1 MLRRSVLADIQR
13 IRRPI
18 FTTFELA
25 RISERS
31 ASATTQALRHLEKQ
45 GVVEKIYRGI
55 WGLAGSERLSAASVI
70 PFLFPRTRAY
80 VSFTSALHLYD
91 IIEQIP
97 QVMTLASP
105 SHTKTIRTR
114 LGTYSVH
121 RIAPSFFAGFRWYK
135 DEGRFLVAEPEKAL
149 VDSLYLSARKKRQY
163 GHFPELHFPRT
174 FSFRR
179 AREWAG
185 RIPDVRIRKNVE
197 KKLAAI
203 IEGGRGKREPLIAVG
218 K

>member
-25 RISERS
+25 RLSERS

-45 GVVEKIYRGI
+45 GVVEKIRRGI
-55 WGLAGSERLSAASVI
+55 WALAGSERLSAASVI

-135 DEGRFLVAEPEKAL
+135 DEGRFLIAEPEKAL

-203 IEGGRGKREPLIAVG
+203 IEGQRGKRA
-218 K
+218 

>member
-25 RISERS
+25 RLSDRS
-31 ASATTQALRHLEKQ
+31 ASATTQALKHLEKQ

-55 WGLAGSERLSAASVI
+55 WGLAGSGRVSAASVI

-80 VSFTSALHLYD
+80 VSFISALHLYD

-105 SHTKTIRTR
+105 AHTKTIRTR

-121 RIAPSFFAGFRWYK
+121 RIAPSFFAGFRWHK
-135 DEGRFLVAEPEKAL
+135 DEGRFLIAEPEKAL

-203 IEGGRGKREPLIAVG
+203 IEGRRGKRA
-218 K
+218 

>member
-105 SHTKTIRTR
+105 SHTKMIRTR

-135 DEGRFLVAEPEKAL
+135 DEGRFLIAEPEKAL

-203 IEGGRGKREPLIAVG
+203 IEGQRGKRA
-218 K
+218 

>member
-25 RISERS
+25 RLSDRS
-31 ASATTQALRHLEKQ
+31 ASATTQALKHLEEQ

-55 WGLAGSERLSAASVI
+55 WGLAGSERLSASSVI

-80 VSFTSALHLYD
+80 VSFISALHLYD
-91 IIEQIP
+91 IVEQIP
-97 QVMTLASP
+97 RVITVASP

-114 LGTYSVH
+114 LGTFSVH

-135 DEGRFLVAEPEKAL
+135 DEGRFLIAEPEKAL
-149 VDSLYLSARKKRQY
+149 VDSLYLSSRKKRQY

-179 AREWAG
+179 TREWAG

-203 IEGGRGKREPLIAVG
+203 IEGKRA
-218 K
+218 

>member
-18 FTTFELA
+18 FTTFDLA
-25 RISERS
+25 RLSDRS
-31 ASATTQALRHLEKQ
+31 ASATTQALKHLEEQ

-80 VSFTSALHLYD
+80 VSFISALHLYD
-91 IIEQIP
+91 IVEQIP
-97 QVMTLASP
+97 RVITLASP

-114 LGTYSVH
+114 LGTFSVH

-135 DEGRFLVAEPEKAL
+135 DEGRFFIAEPEKAL
-149 VDSLYLSARKKRQY
+149 VDSLYLSSRKKRQY

-203 IEGGRGKREPLIAVG
+203 IEGRKGKRA
-218 K
+218 

>member
-25 RISERS
+25 RLSDRS

-45 GVVEKIYRGI
+45 GVIEKIYRGI

-80 VSFTSALHLYD
+80 VSFISALHLYD

-135 DEGRFLVAEPEKAL
+135 DEGRFLIAEPEKAL
-149 VDSLYLSARKKRQY
+149 VDSLYLSSRKKRQY
-163 GHFPELHFPRT
+163 GYFPELHFPRT

-203 IEGGRGKREPLIAVG
+203 IEGRKGKRT
-218 K
+218 

>member
-25 RISERS
+25 RLSERS

-45 GVVEKIYRGI
+45 GVVEKICRGI

-105 SHTKTIRTR
+105 SHTKMIRTR

-135 DEGRFLVAEPEKAL
+135 DEGRFLIAEPEKAL

-203 IEGGRGKREPLIAVG
+203 IEGQRGKRA
-218 K
+218 

>member
-25 RISERS
+25 RLSERS

-45 GVVEKIYRGI
+45 GVVERICRGI

-135 DEGRFLVAEPEKAL
+135 DEGRFLIAEPEKAL

-203 IEGGRGKREPLIAVG
+203 IEGQRGKRA
-218 K
+218 